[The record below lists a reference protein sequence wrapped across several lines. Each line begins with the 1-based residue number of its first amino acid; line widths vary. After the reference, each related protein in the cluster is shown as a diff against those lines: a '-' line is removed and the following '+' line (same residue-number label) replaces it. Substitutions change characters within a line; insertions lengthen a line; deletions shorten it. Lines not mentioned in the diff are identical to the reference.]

1 MKKHFLI
8 TYCLLFLLAGYIHA
22 TKNWYEQATWGG
34 ESMIHAKIVTSKG
47 EILLNLEFE
56 KTPMTVANFIGLAE
70 GNIKNN
76 AKPDGAPYYNGLNFH
91 RVIDNFMIQGG
102 CPDGNGR
109 GGPGY
114 KFPDEFNPELRH
126 SGPGI
131 LSMANSGP
139 GTNGSQFFITHKE
152 TPWLD
157 NKHTVFGNVING
169 QNVIDNI
176 EQGDVI
182 ESVTIIRKGAAAE
195 AFNAAKIFESEQQKL
210 ITAEQEEAAAFQKE
224 MDLLEQQATET
235 SSGLKYLI
243 TQEGGGEKPQLGQI
257 VVVHYSGYLMNG
269 KKFDS
274 SIDRNK
280 PFEFPLGQKRVIL
293 GWDEGIGLLNIG
305 SKAKLLIPPHLGYG
319 ARGAG
324 GGVIPPNATL
334 LFEVELINAYDS
346 YNHDHSDPNHRH

>member
-1 MKKHFLI
+1 M
-8 TYCLLFLLAGYIHA
+8 
-22 TKNWYEQATWGG
+22 
-34 ESMIHAKIVTSKG
+34 SKVG
-47 EILLNLEFE
+47 PSASLLNRL
-56 KTPMTVANFIGLAE
+56 P
-70 GNIKNN
+70 
-76 AKPDGAPYYNGLNFH
+76 
-91 RVIDNFMIQGG
+91 RVRGKLKRNVSLSRYTWF
-102 CPDGNGR
+102 R
-109 GGPGY
+109 VGGPA
-114 KFPDEFNPELRH
+114 D
-126 SGPGI
+126 I
-131 LSMANSGP
+131 LFVPADDRD
-139 GTNGSQFFITHKE
+139 
-152 TPWLD
+152 L
-157 NKHTVFGNVING
+157 
-169 QNVIDNI
+169 
-176 EQGDVI
+176 I

-324 GGVIPPNATL
+324 GGVIPPNARL